1 MRSLRTALI
10 GIGLAGLAAGIAAL
24 AVVSSSDH
32 LDSVQTEGV
41 VFTPLIGWAFIG
53 TGLFAWWRRPEN
65 RLGALMTAV
74 GFVWFCSSLLASDNP
89 TLFVIGGMLNAVPYA
104 LFLHLLVAFPSGRL
118 QTRWERWLVGL
129 AYFDTTVMVV
139 LGNLFLDTTDPD
151 VCSSCPANPLMIS
164 DNETVYGVI
173 VAIQSLIGVFGL
185 TAIAILLFRRWRS
198 ASTATR
204 RAFAPVLLAG
214 TLTAFFLIVSLIGD
228 ITGVPNGT
236 TEDVDD
242 VLGATA
248 MAAVPFGFLFG
259 LLRSRLSRADAVS
272 ELISRLG
279 EADRRQDLRDA
290 IAQALG
296 DPTLS
301 LAYWVPD
308 QGRYVDAAGQPVELP
323 AREGPTACTPVT
335 HDGHPVAM
343 ICHSPELAEEAELVE
358 AVGAASALALENQR
372 LNVELRARVEELR
385 ASRARIV
392 EAADEERRR
401 LERDLHDGAQQR
413 LVSLALNLRLA
424 RGKLDTDP
432 DAARELID
440 QTAEE
445 LGDATT
451 ELRELARGLHPA
463 VLSDRGLRPAL
474 EALAGRAPVPVEL
487 DVDAASERLPV
498 PVETASY
505 FVVAEALTNM
515 ARYSDASVA
524 RVSVLRNNGNVEV
537 EVADDGVGG
546 AEANTGSGLRGLA
559 DRVAALDGRLEVV
572 SPPGEGTTV
581 RAVIP
586 CG

>member
-1 MRSLRTALI
+1 
-10 GIGLAGLAAGIAAL
+10 
-24 AVVSSSDH
+24 
-32 LDSVQTEGV
+32 
-41 VFTPLIGWAFIG
+41 
-53 TGLFAWWRRPEN
+53 
-65 RLGALMTAV
+65 
-74 GFVWFCSSLLASDNP
+74 
-89 TLFVIGGMLNAVPYA
+89 
-104 LFLHLLVAFPSGRL
+104 
-118 QTRWERWLVGL
+118 
-129 AYFDTTVMVV
+129 
-139 LGNLFLDTTDPD
+139 
-151 VCSSCPANPLMIS
+151 
-164 DNETVYGVI
+164 
-173 VAIQSLIGVFGL
+173 
-185 TAIAILLFRRWRS
+185 
-198 ASTATR
+198 
-204 RAFAPVLLAG
+204 
-214 TLTAFFLIVSLIGD
+214 
-228 ITGVPNGT
+228 
-236 TEDVDD
+236 
-242 VLGATA
+242 
-248 MAAVPFGFLFG
+248 
-259 LLRSRLSRADAVS
+259 
-272 ELISRLG
+272 
-279 EADRRQDLRDA
+279 
-290 IAQALG
+290 
-296 DPTLS
+296 
-301 LAYWVPD
+301 
-308 QGRYVDAAGQPVELP
+308 
-323 AREGPTACTPVT
+323 
-335 HDGHPVAM
+335 M